1 MSAGRVNAAPGPLQQ
16 LRRDDSGQLLVL
28 ILGFAVV
35 AGLLVTVVTNA
46 SRVFLYQRALSS
58 AADGAA
64 LAAAQ
69 SVDTAA
75 IYRGGADETLPLD
88 PAAVDAAVSSYLGDA
103 GVAERLPGLAVATTA
118 TDGSTTVTVT
128 LTARLELAF
137 LNAVSD
143 QWAGGVPLSATA
155 RATSP
160 LATVTAP

>member
-1 MSAGRVNAAPGPLQQ
+1 MNTRRVKDAPGPLQR
-16 LRRDDSGQLLVL
+16 LRRNDSGQLLVL

-75 IYRGGADETLPLD
+75 IYRGGAEETLPLD
-88 PAAVDAAVSSYLGDA
+88 PAAVDAAVVGYLADA
-103 GVAERLPGLAVATTA
+103 GAGERLPGLAVATT
-118 TDGSTTVTVT
+118 TDGTTVSVT
-128 LTARLELAF
+128 LTVRVDLAF

-143 QWAGGVPLSATA
+143 QWSSGVPLRATA
-155 RATSP
+155 SATSP

>member
-1 MSAGRVNAAPGPLQQ
+1 MSPCRVDHTSGPLQR

-75 IYRGGADETLPLD
+75 IYRGGAEETLPLD
-88 PAAVDAAVSSYLGDA
+88 PAAVDAAVVGYLADA
-103 GVAERLPGLAVATTA
+103 GVGERLPGLAVATTA
-118 TDGSTTVTVT
+118 TDGFTVTVT
-128 LTARLELAF
+128 LTARVDLAF

-143 QWAGGVPLSATA
+143 QWAGGVPLRATA

-160 LATVTAP
+160 LATN

>member
-1 MSAGRVNAAPGPLQQ
+1 LQR
-16 LRRDDSGQLLVL
+16 LRHDDSGQLLVL

-88 PAAVDAAVSSYLGDA
+88 PAAVDAAVIDYLDA
-103 GVAERLPGLAVATTA
+103 GGVAERLPGLAVAATG
-118 TDGSTTVTVT
+118 TDGTTVTVT
-128 LTARLELAF
+128 LTARVDLAF

-143 QWAGGVPLSATA
+143 QWSGGVPLRATA

-160 LATVTAP
+160 LWTATAP

>member
-1 MSAGRVNAAPGPLQQ
+1 

-75 IYRGGADETLPLD
+75 IYRGGAEETLPLD
-88 PAAVDAAVSSYLGDA
+88 PAAVDAAVVGYLADA
-103 GVAERLPGLAVATTA
+103 GVAERLPGFAVTATA
-118 TDGSTTVTVT
+118 TDGTTVTVT
-128 LTARLELAF
+128 LTARVDLAF
-137 LNAVSD
+137 LNAVSN
-143 QWAGGVPLSATA
+143 QWSSGVPLSATA

>member
-1 MSAGRVNAAPGPLQQ
+1 VLQR
-16 LRRDDSGQLLVL
+16 LRHDDSGQLLVL

-75 IYRGGADETLPLD
+75 IYRGGAEETLPLD
-88 PAAVDAAVSSYLGDA
+88 PAAVDAAVVGYLADA

-118 TDGSTTVTVT
+118 TDGTTVSVT
-128 LTARLELAF
+128 LTVRVDLAF

-143 QWAGGVPLSATA
+143 QWSSGVPLRATA

>member
-1 MSAGRVNAAPGPLQQ
+1 MNTRRVKDAPGPLQR

-75 IYRGGADETLPLD
+75 IYRGGAEETLPLD
-88 PAAVDAAVSSYLGDA
+88 PAAVDAAVVGYLADA

-118 TDGSTTVTVT
+118 TDGTTVSVT
-128 LTARLELAF
+128 LTVRVDLAF

-143 QWAGGVPLSATA
+143 QWSSGVPLRATA
-155 RATSP
+155 SATSP

>member
-1 MSAGRVNAAPGPLQQ
+1 MSSCRAEGVPGVLQR
-16 LRRDDSGQLLVL
+16 LRHDDSGQLLVL

-88 PAAVDAAVSSYLGDA
+88 PAAVDAAVIDYLDA
-103 GVAERLPGLAVATTA
+103 GGVAERLPGLAVAATG
-118 TDGSTTVTVT
+118 TDGTTVTVT
-128 LTARLELAF
+128 LTARVDLAF

-143 QWAGGVPLSATA
+143 QWSGGVPLRATA

-160 LATVTAP
+160 LWTATAP

>member
-1 MSAGRVNAAPGPLQQ
+1 VLQR
-16 LRRDDSGQLLVL
+16 LRHDDSGQLLVL

-88 PAAVDAAVSSYLGDA
+88 PAAVDAAVIDYLDA
-103 GVAERLPGLAVATTA
+103 GGVAERLPGLAVAATG
-118 TDGSTTVTVT
+118 TDGTTVTVT
-128 LTARLELAF
+128 LTARVDLAF

-143 QWAGGVPLSATA
+143 QWSGGVPLRATA

-160 LATVTAP
+160 LWTATAP

>member
-1 MSAGRVNAAPGPLQQ
+1 MNTRRVKDAPGPLQR

-75 IYRGGADETLPLD
+75 IYRGGAEETLPLD
-88 PAAVDAAVSSYLGDA
+88 PAAVDAAVTSYLADA
-103 GVAERLPGLAVATTA
+103 GVGERLPDLAVATT
-118 TDGSTTVTVT
+118 TDGTTASVT
-128 LTARLELAF
+128 LTARVDLAF

-143 QWAGGVPLSATA
+143 QWSSGVPLRATA
-155 RATSP
+155 SATSP